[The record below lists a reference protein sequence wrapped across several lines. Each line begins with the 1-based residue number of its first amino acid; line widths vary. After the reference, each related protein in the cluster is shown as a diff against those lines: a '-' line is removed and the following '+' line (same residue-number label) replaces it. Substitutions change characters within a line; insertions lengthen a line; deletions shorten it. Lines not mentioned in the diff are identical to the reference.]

1 MLYEILVTPIALD
14 MMKGFQK
21 NVRDKMKYQIGELSE
36 EPEKKGKPC
45 WGELKGM
52 LSTHVAGRYRIV
64 YRIREQK
71 VEILAAGIRKKGDE
85 NDIYQLTK
93 KLIRAKLI

>member
-1 MLYEILVTPIALD
+1 MVYKIFVTRAALD
-14 MMKGFQK
+14 MMKDVQK
-21 NVRDKMKYQIGELSE
+21 NVRDKMKYQIGELSD

-45 WGELKGM
+45 WGELKGL

-64 YRIREQK
+64 YRIREQT
-71 VEILAAGIRKKGDE
+71 VEILAAAIRKKGDKK
-85 NDIYQLTK
+85 DIYQLTK